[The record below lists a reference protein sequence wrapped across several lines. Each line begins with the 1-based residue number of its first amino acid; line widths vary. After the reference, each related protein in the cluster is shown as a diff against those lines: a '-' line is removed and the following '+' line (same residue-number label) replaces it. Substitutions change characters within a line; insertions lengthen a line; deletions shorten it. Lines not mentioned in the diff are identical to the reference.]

1 MLRAIRVLIAIFVAV
16 GSSTV
21 TECRS
26 FDAQTTEQ
34 GDCKEGVAFLLRC
47 RAFLN
52 SQILAL
58 VCRRLK
64 TCMVDKAVR

>member
-1 MLRAIRVLIAIFVAV
+1 MLRAIIIELSIGKFV

-26 FDAQTTEQ
+26 FDAQSTEQ